1 MESKMVVYTILELMR
16 LTRIELCDLAAKITN
31 RLPDYP
37 ETSQAYANA
46 RKTLRNIRRVLTAT
60 RGAVP

>member
-1 MESKMVVYTILELMR
+1 MRVLTITELMR

-31 RLPDYP
+31 ALPDYP

-46 RKTLRNIRRVLTAT
+46 RLTLSNIRQVLVA
-60 RGAVP
+60 RRNGAIP